1 MTNLFPVNLFSANL
15 FPANFVYK
23 TSRDFHPPIACSCL
37 TSTMPC
43 TRTET
48 SFHKA
53 CQEGRV
59 GDVLDLLSRS
69 PALVNTP
76 LATSSHAT
84 PLMLAA
90 ASKNVATVE
99 LLFAQNA
106 DPSATDDQNR
116 TALHYAC
123 KAGDFYTASYLIHVA
138 EVNAQHVS
146 LSGKTG
152 LHHAAKFGNYS
163 LMTLLINA
171 GCRVH
176 DAAGYGR
183 TPMMIAASYPGK
195 RNAPAVQALLDYCAS
210 VNEADNGGATALH
223 FACQSNHY
231 GATEKLI
238 AAGADVDA
246 ACHMGRTPLFEA
258 AKFADIKI
266 VDLLLQSHCD
276 LTARMH
282 GGKSVLE
289 DMAMELKTNFVHML
303 RVYDRRGVPVED
315 ERVLPVACEYGH
327 VAAVQALL
335 QRASVQGRQELV
347 HVHGSK
353 ALFKACREGHMN
365 VVKVLLSW
373 GVDARQGT
381 IYEDPLKEAL
391 YRHDTHP
398 GMLRLLLRAG
408 AEATGVVLMKCF
420 EISYWTEEGAEM
432 LLEFGANVNA
442 IVSHSGLAL
451 LSWAV
456 REDNCRAVQFLLK
469 HGADVHAR
477 DSALG
482 FTPLHFVK
490 WRASP
495 EKIVQALL
503 DAKADVNATCK
514 VSATPLLYAVCR
526 NSSVRV
532 LDQLVKH
539 GADLTRGDPAAE
551 AARRG
556 NLEILEFLLDARANV
571 EVRSQYS
578 KSALHLAVYNNHRD
592 VVLKL
597 LERGA
602 GINVQNYS
610 PSNDYR
616 GGTPLMSAAARGNCA
631 MVHTLLAQG
640 ADVFVRD
647 RDGESVLEIV
657 QRYGDGV
664 NGNGLADVRAALFRA
679 ECEAKMVAVMMGV
692 DLAQGGASWVR
703 SLGEDL
709 WKVVWEKI
717 FVE

>member
-1 MTNLFPVNLFSANL
+1 
-15 FPANFVYK
+15 
-23 TSRDFHPPIACSCL
+23 
-37 TSTMPC
+37 
-43 TRTET
+43 
-48 SFHKA
+48 
-53 CQEGRV
+53 
-59 GDVLDLLSRS
+59 
-69 PALVNTP
+69 
-76 LATSSHAT
+76 
-84 PLMLAA
+84 
-90 ASKNVATVE
+90 
-99 LLFAQNA
+99 
-106 DPSATDDQNR
+106 
-116 TALHYAC
+116 
-123 KAGDFYTASYLIHVA
+123 
-138 EVNAQHVS
+138 
-146 LSGKTG
+146 
-152 LHHAAKFGNYS
+152 
-163 LMTLLINA
+163 
-171 GCRVH
+171 
-176 DAAGYGR
+176 
-183 TPMMIAASYPGK
+183 
-195 RNAPAVQALLDYCAS
+195 
-210 VNEADNGGATALH
+210 
-223 FACQSNHY
+223 
-231 GATEKLI
+231 
-238 AAGADVDA
+238 
-246 ACHMGRTPLFEA
+246 
-258 AKFADIKI
+258 
-266 VDLLLQSHCD
+266 
-276 LTARMH
+276 
-282 GGKSVLE
+282 
-289 DMAMELKTNFVHML
+289 MEPKTNFVHML
-303 RVYDRRGVPVED
+303 RVFDRFEVPVED

-456 REDNCRAVQFLLK
+456 REDKCRAVQFLLK

-477 DSALG
+477 DSSLG

-503 DAKADVNATCK
+503 DAKANVNATC
-514 VSATPLLYAVCR
+514 SIRIPPLLYAVWD

-532 LDQLVKH
+532 LDLLVKH
-539 GADLTRGDPAAE
+539 GADLTFKHPAAE
-551 AARRG
+551 AARDG
-556 NLEILEFLLDARANV
+556 KLEMLEYLLDAKANV
-571 EVRSQYS
+571 EATVQNS
-578 KSALHLAVYNNHRD
+578 KSPLHLAVHKNHTK

-602 GINVQNYS
+602 GINVQNYD
-610 PSNDYR
+610 PANDYR
-616 GGTPLMSAAARGNCA
+616 GGTPLMSAAARENCA

-647 RDGESVLEIV
+647 RHGESVLEMA
-657 QRYGDGV
+657 QRWDACEV
-664 NGNGLADVRAALFRA
+664 NGLADVRGALFRA
-679 ECEAKMVAVMMGV
+679 ECEAKMVALMLGLRSGEPEGSLVGRLNGDVWKMV
-692 DLAQGGASWVR
+692 WREVVR
-703 SLGEDL
+703 
-709 WKVVWEKI
+709 V
-717 FVE
+717 